1 VLVDV
6 EVLIIH
12 IFGLGYPTH
21 RYCHTLLIGSVLGL
35 FWGASAYPLRH
46 LFKRLMQL
54 LRIPYQTG
62 LRKMLV
68 SGVLGVW
75 LHVLI
80 DSIYHWDIRV
90 FWPSRARPLHNLLSR
105 QQVKSVCLALFAAA
119 IIVYVIA
126 LVLSYKS
133 KADQTSDRKF

>member
-1 VLVDV
+1 M
-6 EVLIIH
+6 LI
-12 IFGLGYPTH
+12 
-21 RYCHTLLIGSVLGL
+21 
-35 FWGASAYPLRH
+35 
-46 LFKRLMQL
+46 
-54 LRIPYQTG
+54 
-62 LRKMLV
+62 
-68 SGVLGVW
+68 SGILGVW

-80 DSIYHWDIRV
+80 DGIYHWDIRV

-119 IIVYVIA
+119 IIVYVIT

>member
-1 VLVDV
+1 M
-6 EVLIIH
+6 
-12 IFGLGYPTH
+12 FGLGYPDH
-21 RYCHTLLIGSVLGL
+21 RYCHTLLIGSVLGIL
-35 FWGASAYPLRH
+35 WGASAYPLRH
-46 LFKRLMQL
+46 IFNRLMQL
-54 LRIPYQTG
+54 IHIPYQTG
-62 LRKMLV
+62 FLKMLI

-90 FWPSRARPLHNLLSR
+90 FWPSHARPLYELLGR
-105 QQVKSVCLALFAAA
+105 PTRGEVKTVCLAPFAAA
-119 IIVYVIA
+119 IIVYVIT